1 MATTDSSPPNTAR
14 IPTHTLLEH
23 GAFPLHDLAA
33 FAMREGRRPRAV
45 YTAHKWFARRL
56 ATVFRALLIG
66 AVSGPEDDFWS
77 AYYGETSLRG
87 LRVLDPF
94 VGGGTSVVEASR
106 LGASTFAVDVDPIA
120 CCVTRLE
127 LMAAEIPDLVDALHE
142 LQSTVGRQL
151 EPHHR
156 FRAADGQEYQ
166 VLHHF
171 WVQVVTCSD
180 CGLEFDAHPNYQ
192 LAHDGRKQWVF
203 CSSCG
208 AIEVRHANHKSM
220 RCGSCGARTA
230 FQEAPVDYGKA
241 TCPGCG
247 HREALIEVGR
257 RTGTTPRWR
266 QFAVEVLLQPDGG
279 RPVPLDQR
287 LFIPAGDEAA
297 KRFEG
302 ASKTLAERKVDGP
315 PFPDDRISNTD
326 RFDTRLIDYGYRNWT
341 ELFNERQLLHL
352 SLLSAAIQ
360 SYDEPVRT
368 ALAMAFSDHLT
379 TNCMLTSYAAGWRR
393 LTPLFSVRAFRH
405 VPRPVELNPWADG
418 SGRGSF
424 PNTVRKLM
432 RAAAYARAPKEPV
445 RTGGFR
451 AVASVESDEA
461 PVVRCGTSQNLSFL
475 PDASVDLVLTDPPY
489 FDNIAYSELAEF
501 FLPWL
506 KSLDVV
512 RQDSGLEQV
521 MLASL
526 NGRREDPETLLGYAS
541 GLSGVFSEVARVLKP
556 AGILV
561 FSYRHL
567 VPEAWVALAQALA
580 PHAFQAVRVL
590 PAPGEAGVG
599 LHAHD
604 GTGLWDAVFVFRR
617 DARCVWQG
625 RDLEIEPAQVE
636 RARAQAATWRTTLA
650 TAPLKFTRVD
660 EMTIFRAALVA
671 EALAAQSETS
681 SAAGVSLREALASAT

>member
-1 MATTDSSPPNTAR
+1 MNQPH
-14 IPTHTLLEH
+14 IPGKTLLEH
-23 GAFPLHDLAA
+23 GEVPLRELAA
-33 FAMREGRRPRAV
+33 FAMREGRRPRAI

-66 AVSGPEDDFWS
+66 AVSGPDDDFWS

-120 CCVTRLE
+120 CSVTRLE
-127 LMAAEIPDLVDALHE
+127 LIAAEIPDLGDALVE
-142 LQSTVGRQL
+142 LQSSIGRELQ
-151 EPHHR
+151 PHHR
-156 FRAADGQEYQ
+156 FRAADGREYQ

-180 CGLEFDAHPNYQ
+180 CGLDFDAHPNYQ

-203 CSSCG
+203 CSACG

-220 RCGSCGARTA
+220 RCGTCGSRTVI
-230 FQEAPVDYGKA
+230 QEAPVDYGKA

-287 LFIPAGDEAA
+287 LFLPAGDEATQ
-297 KRFEG
+297 RFEA
-302 ASKTLAERKVDGP
+302 ASNALAERKVGGP
-315 PFPDDRISNTD
+315 PIPDDRISNTD
-326 RFDTRLIDYGYRNWT
+326 RFDTRLIDYGYRHWT
-341 ELFNERQLLHL
+341 ELFNKRQLLHL
-352 SLLSAAIQ
+352 SLLSEAIQ
-360 SYDEPVRT
+360 AYDDPVRT

-405 VPRPVELNPWADG
+405 VPRPVELNPWVDG

-445 RTGGFR
+445 LSGGFR
-451 AVASVESDEA
+451 AVPSVEPGEA

-475 PDASVDLVLTDPPY
+475 PDASMDLVLTDPPY

-506 KSLDVV
+506 RLLDVV
-512 RQDSGLEQV
+512 SPDSGLAQV
-521 MLASL
+521 MLDSL
-526 NGRREDPETLLGYAS
+526 GGRRGNAESLEKYTA

-556 AGILV
+556 SGVMV
-561 FSYRHL
+561 FSYRHA
-567 VPEAWVALAQALA
+567 VPGAWLALASAIAHHPLS
-580 PHAFQAVRVL
+580 AVRVL

-599 LHAHD
+599 LHAHA

-617 DARCVWQG
+617 DPEGTTPKTTRLTVTDAS
-625 RDLEIEPAQVE
+625 VE
-636 RARAQAATWRTTLA
+636 AAAMQAAAWQKTLQDCA
-650 TAPLKFTRVD
+650 LAFGTVD
-660 EMTIFRAALVA
+660 QETMRRASLVAAALDNSMHTGGTTDLLQ
-671 EALAAQSETS
+671 ALSQ
-681 SAAGVSLREALASAT
+681 

>member
-1 MATTDSSPPNTAR
+1 MNQPHIPNK
-14 IPTHTLLEH
+14 TLLEY
-23 GAFPLHDLAA
+23 GEVPLRELAA
-33 FAMREGRRPRAV
+33 FAMREGRRPRAI

-66 AVSGPEDDFWS
+66 AVSGPDDDFWS

-87 LRVLDPF
+87 LKVLDPF

-120 CCVTRLE
+120 CSVTRLE
-127 LMAAEIPDLVDALHE
+127 LMAAEIPDLGEALVE
-142 LQSTVGRQL
+142 LQSSIGRKLQ
-151 EPHHR
+151 PYHR
-156 FRAADGQEYQ
+156 FRAADGREYQ

-171 WVQVVTCSD
+171 WVQVVTCSE
-180 CGLEFDAHPNYQ
+180 CGLDFDAHPNYQ

-203 CSSCG
+203 CSACG

-220 RCGSCGARTA
+220 RCSTCGSQTVIH
-230 FQEAPVDYGKA
+230 EAPVDYGRA

-257 RTGTTPRWR
+257 RTGTTPLWR
-266 QFAVEVLLQPDGG
+266 LFAVEVLLQPDGG

-287 LFIPAGDEAA
+287 LFLPAGDEAA
-297 KRFEG
+297 QRFE
-302 ASKTLAERKVDGP
+302 AAANALAERNVGGP
-315 PFPDDRISNTD
+315 PVPGDKVSNTD
-326 RFDTRLIDYGYRNWT
+326 RYDTRLIDYGYRHWA
-341 ELFNERQLLHL
+341 ELFNERQQLHL
-352 SLLSAAIQ
+352 SLLSEAIQ
-360 SYDEPVRT
+360 VYDEPVRT

-405 VPRPVELNPWADG
+405 VPRPVELNPWVDG

-445 RTGGFR
+445 LAGGFR
-451 AVASVESDEA
+451 PVPSVESDEA

-475 PDASVDLVLTDPPY
+475 PNESVDLVLTDPPY

-506 KSLDVV
+506 RLLDVV
-512 RQDSGLEQV
+512 SPDSGLEQV
-521 MLASL
+521 MLDSL
-526 NGRREDPETLLGYAS
+526 GGRRGNTESLDKYTA

-556 AGILV
+556 SGVMV
-561 FSYRHL
+561 FSYRHA
-567 VPEAWVALAQALA
+567 VPEAWLALAIAIA
-580 PHAFQAVRVL
+580 PHPLSAVRVL

-599 LHAHD
+599 LHAHA

-617 DARCVWQG
+617 DPEGTTPKTTRLTVT
-625 RDLEIEPAQVE
+625 DVSVE
-636 RARAQAATWRTTLA
+636 AAAMQAATWHKSLLDCALA
-650 TAPLKFTRVD
+650 FGTVD
-660 EMTIFRAALVA
+660 QETMRRASLVVAALGSSTHTG
-671 EALAAQSETS
+671 EATDLLQA
-681 SAAGVSLREALASAT
+681 LRR

>member
-1 MATTDSSPPNTAR
+1 MNHPH
-14 IPTHTLLEH
+14 IPDKTLLEH
-23 GAFPLHDLAA
+23 GELPLRELAA
-33 FAMREGRRPRAV
+33 FAIREGRRPRAI

-66 AVSGPEDDFWS
+66 AVSGPDDDFWG
-77 AYYGETSLRG
+77 AYYGETSLNG
-87 LRVLDPF
+87 LRILDPF

-120 CCVTRLE
+120 CSVTRFE
-127 LMAAEIPDLVDALHE
+127 LMAAEIPDLSDALVE
-142 LQSTVGRQL
+142 LQSSIGRELQS
-151 EPHHR
+151 HHR
-156 FRAADGQEYQ
+156 FRAADGREYQ

-171 WVQVVTCSD
+171 WVQVVTCAD
-180 CGLEFDAHPNYQ
+180 CGLDFDAHPNYQ

-203 CSSCG
+203 CSACG

-220 RCGSCGARTA
+220 SCGTCGSRTVI
-230 FQEAPVDYGKA
+230 QKAPVNYGRA

-287 LFIPAGDEAA
+287 LFLPAGGEAA
-297 KRFEG
+297 QRFEA
-302 ASKTLAERKVDGP
+302 ASNALAKRKMDGP
-315 PFPDDRISNTD
+315 PFPNDRISNTD
-326 RFDTRLIDYGYRNWT
+326 RFDTRLIDYGYRHWT

-352 SLLSAAIQ
+352 SLLSEAIQ
-360 SYDEPVRT
+360 AYDEPVRT

-405 VPRPVELNPWADG
+405 VPRPVELNPWVDG

-424 PNTVRKLM
+424 PNTIRKLM
-432 RAAAYARAPKEPV
+432 QAAAYARAPKEPV
-445 RTGGFR
+445 LAGGFR
-451 AVASVESDEA
+451 PVPSVKSDEA

-506 KSLDVV
+506 RLFDVV
-512 RQDSGLEQV
+512 SSDSGLEQV
-521 MLASL
+521 MLDSL
-526 NGRREDPETLLGYAS
+526 GGRRGDIKSLDKYTA

-556 AGILV
+556 SGLLV
-561 FSYRHL
+561 FSYRHA
-567 VPEAWVALAQALA
+567 VPEAWLALASAIA
-580 PHAFQAVRVL
+580 PHPLSAVRAL
-590 PAPGEAGVG
+590 PTPGEAGVG
-599 LHAHD
+599 LHAHA

-617 DARCVWQG
+617 DPEGTTPKTTRLTITDAN
-625 RDLEIEPAQVE
+625 VE
-636 RARAQAATWRTTLA
+636 AAAMQAAAWQKTLQDCA
-650 TAPLKFTRVD
+650 LAFGTMD
-660 EMTIFRAALVA
+660 QETIRRASIVAAALGNSTHTG
-671 EALAAQSETS
+671 EPPDLLQALSRQ
-681 SAAGVSLREALASAT
+681 GGCR